1 MTTMSKCHFTHVSR
15 RKLLQNAACGAG
27 AITLLGTAGGAR
39 AAAKVS
45 QKSVAYQESPKG
57 TQSCGNCNVFEA
69 PSACKTVEGT
79 VSPQGWCKIWQPKK
93 A

>member
-1 MTTMSKCHFTHVSR
+1 MSKTSLPHVSR
-15 RKLLQNAACGAG
+15 RTLLQNAACGAG
-27 AITLLGTAGGAR
+27 VVTFLGTATGAG

-57 TQSCGNCNVFEA
+57 TQSCANCNVFE
-69 PSACKTVEGT
+69 PPNACKTVEGT